1 MRTALPLRS
10 LVARLRRGLLVHPDQ
25 TSYTAFALNALRRFE
40 TDLLHLFRTLN
51 NTARRMSST
60 IGALV
65 ERTASAVALLEE
77 KERTL
82 TLNLLCC
89 A

>member
-10 LVARLRRGLLVHPDQ
+10 LVARLRRGLLVHQDQ
-25 TSYTAFALNALRRFE
+25 TAYTAFALNALRRFE

-60 IGALV
+60 IAALV
-65 ERTASAVALLEE
+65 ERTAEAVAWLEE

-82 TLNLLCC
+82 MCC